1 MSPSEIAAEE
11 ARLAALHRY
20 EILDTPAEEAFDRL
34 TRLASMMLDA
44 PIALIGLADGHRHWF
59 KSRVGLDGGE
69 MPLADTLCVH
79 TVRSGQLLIIEDAAC
94 EARFREHPLVRGEP
108 MVRFYAGAPLRTPDG
123 FVIGSLCTIDIRPRC
138 PTAAQQ
144 AALLDLAGLI
154 VDQLELRR
162 TARSLT
168 RELTDRQEAERAR
181 RETEARLTAAIE
193 SLPFDFWLTD
203 TEGRCVL
210 QNTLDREAWGDAIG
224 CKLEHTTD
232 DPRLRERWAASNQRA
247 LAGEIVRSEEHY
259 ELRGRLCDV
268 EEIVAPVRLDN
279 AIIGL
284 VGVNIDLTER
294 KRTEAALEIAQ
305 RRLES
310 LAASGVI
317 GIVYGEGS
325 RIIEANDAFMRM
337 LGLGDAGLPLEGM
350 DLAEITPP
358 GWEALD
364 AEIVNGLETVGRVGP
379 MEKEYRQLD
388 GTLVPVLV
396 AGATVEREPLR
407 WIALV
412 QDITARKAAEARI
425 RELADS
431 DTLTGLAN
439 RRSFLK
445 RLQQEL
451 GEPVAER
458 LGGVLILDLDHFKE
472 VNDTL
477 GHDAGDAVLCEIG
490 RRLVQRLRPTDIVAR
505 LGGDE
510 FAIILSGLR
519 TANDARVVGEEVL
532 QAVAEPIHYAGH
544 ELHLRGSL
552 GATLFPAD
560 GTDASQLLKNAD
572 IALYQAKGQGRG
584 LLSFFDY
591 SLRVELERRRT
602 TAHALRRSLVQ
613 GDFEL
618 VYQPLLDLASGDHC
632 GFEALLRWRHGGG
645 LVSPGAFLPVAE
657 ETGLIVPI
665 GRVVLRAALDQMRSW
680 LDAGFE
686 PGQMAVNVA
695 AAQLKTP
702 GFVDEVAQFLA
713 DRALAPGCLEIEI
726 TENVLLDRG
735 GDQVAATL
743 RGLDRLGV
751 TIALDDFGTGYA
763 SLSHLKRFPVD
774 RLKIDRSFVRDLGAD
789 PEDAAIARSIV
800 NLAHTLGMQVVAEGI
815 ETTEQLEF
823 LRLNKCDVGQG
834 FLFAPGLS
842 AGEVAD
848 YLLRFQG
855 ARTGRGAVVG
865 AVA

>member
-1 MSPSEIAAEE
+1 MAASEIAAEE

-34 TRLASMMLDA
+34 TRLTSMMLEA
-44 PIALIGLADGHRHWF
+44 PIALIGLADSHRHWF
-59 KSRVGLDGGE
+59 KSKVGLDGGE
-69 MPLADTLCVH
+69 MPLTSSLCVH
-79 TVRSGQLLIIEDAAC
+79 TVRSARLLIIEDAGRDL
-94 EARFREHPLVRGEP
+94 RFQDHPLVTGEP
-108 MVRFYAGAPLRTPDG
+108 LVRFYAGAPLLTPDG
-123 FVIGSLCTIDIRPRC
+123 FVIGSLCAIDSRPRC
-138 PTAAQQ
+138 LTAAQR
-144 AALLDLAGLI
+144 AALQDLAGLV

-162 TARSLT
+162 TARSLE

-203 TEGRCVL
+203 TDGRCVL

-224 CKLEHTTD
+224 RKLVDTTD
-232 DPRLRERWAASNQRA
+232 DPRLRERWAASNRRA
-247 LAGEIVRSEEHY
+247 LAGQIVRSEEHY

-284 VGVNIDLTER
+284 VGVNIDLTDR

-317 GIVYGEGS
+317 GIVYGEDR
-325 RIIEANDAFMRM
+325 RITEANGAFLKM
-337 LGLGDAGLPLEGM
+337 LGLDGPGLPPDGL
-350 DLAEITPP
+350 DFATITPP
-358 GWEALD
+358 AWQSAAAEAFH
-364 AEIVNGLETVGRVGP
+364 ALETVGRIGP
-379 MEKEYRQLD
+379 YEKEYRRRD
-388 GTLVPVLV
+388 GSAVPVLV

-412 QDITARKAAEARI
+412 QDISERKAAEARI

-439 RRSFLK
+439 RRSFLT
-445 RLQQEL
+445 RLQQDL
-451 GEPVAER
+451 GEPAAER

-477 GHDAGDAVLCEIG
+477 GHDAGDAVLREIG
-490 RRLVQRLRPTDIVAR
+490 RRLVKRLRPTDLVAR

-510 FAIILSGLR
+510 FAIILCGLR
-519 TANDARVVGEEVL
+519 TPGDARVVGEEVL
-532 QAVAEPIHYAGH
+532 QAVAEPISYGGH

-552 GATLFPAD
+552 GATLFPTD
-560 GTDASQLLKNAD
+560 GVDASQLLKNAD

-584 LLSFFDY
+584 VLSFFDY

-618 VYQPLLDLASGDHC
+618 VYQPLLDLASGGHR

-665 GRVVLRAALDQMRSW
+665 GRVVLRAALDQMQSW

-686 PGQMAVNVA
+686 PGQIAVNVA
-695 AAQLKTP
+695 AAQLKSP
-702 GFVDEVAQFLA
+702 GL
-713 DRALAPGCLEIEI
+713 RRRGGPAPG
-726 TENVLLDRG
+726 
-735 GDQVAATL
+735 
-743 RGLDRLGV
+743 
-751 TIALDDFGTGYA
+751 
-763 SLSHLKRFPVD
+763 
-774 RLKIDRSFVRDLGAD
+774 RS
-789 PEDAAIARSIV
+789 
-800 NLAHTLGMQVVAEGI
+800 
-815 ETTEQLEF
+815 
-823 LRLNKCDVGQG
+823 
-834 FLFAPGLS
+834 
-842 AGEVAD
+842 
-848 YLLRFQG
+848 
-855 ARTGRGAVVG
+855 
-865 AVA
+865 